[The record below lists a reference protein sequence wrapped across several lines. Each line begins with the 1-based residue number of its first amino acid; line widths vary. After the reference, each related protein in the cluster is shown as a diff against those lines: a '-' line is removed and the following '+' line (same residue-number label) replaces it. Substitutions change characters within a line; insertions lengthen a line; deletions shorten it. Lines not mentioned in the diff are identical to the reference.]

1 MKNRRNPMCKSDAM
15 LALQCNVPKL
25 DGASVQCVLD
35 ERTRSSCR
43 GACCPMDA
51 VYRRSRITALHEG
64 LCEYT
69 LHCRVANMVILKLAV
84 CSATGTRSTA
94 VLGFRRQSQKTPVE
108 HSLDAAGLRCET
120 TPMRSRTHT
129 SITYLPS
136 GRRLES
142 SVVSHANRTF
152 MSWI

>member
-35 ERTRSSCR
+35 
-43 GACCPMDA
+43 
-51 VYRRSRITALHEG
+51 V
-64 LCEYT
+64 CEYT